1 LTKDEQYMHR
11 CLQLAKK
18 GFGAVAP
25 NPMVGCV
32 IVCDDKII
40 GEGYH
45 EKYGEAHAE
54 VNAIAS
60 VKDKNFLPFSTVY
73 VSLEP
78 CAHFGKTPPC
88 TNLLIENK
96 VKKVVVACLDPHE
109 KVAGKGVQMLKDAGI
124 EVEVGVLE
132 KESKTL
138 NRRFFVFHQKERPFV
153 ILKWAE
159 SKDGF
164 IWSKNQSKIS
174 GPLAQLLLHQWR
186 TEEMAFLTGKNT
198 LLKDNPKL
206 NNRFLGTN
214 QPIRIVLDSHLETQN
229 KDLFFYDQSQKTMVF
244 NLKEEQT
251 VGSLRFCKL
260 EKVDVPSILNKLWC
274 MGIQSLVVEGGAM
287 VLEAFLKSGIYDEIR
302 VFQSK
307 ELMLQEGVLAP
318 KVASNFTP
326 VLDLKDDILKIN
338 NLIK

>member
-1 LTKDEQYMHR
+1 MHR

-32 IVCDDKII
+32 IVCNDKII

-60 VKDKNFLPFSTVY
+60 VKDKNLLPNSTVY

-88 TNLLIENK
+88 ANLLIENK

-109 KVAGKGVQMLKDAGI
+109 KVAGKGVQMLRDAGI
-124 EVEVGVLE
+124 EVEIGVLE
-132 KESKTL
+132 MESKVL
-138 NRRFFVFHQKERPFV
+138 NKRFFVFHQKERPFV
-153 ILKWAE
+153 VLKWAE

-164 IWSKNQSKIS
+164 IWNKNQSKIS
-174 GPLAQLLLHQWR
+174 GPLAQLMLHQWR
-186 TEEMAFLTGKNT
+186 TEEMAFLIGKNT
-198 LLKDNPKL
+198 LQKDNPKL
-206 NNRFLGTN
+206 NNRMLGAN
-214 QPIRIVLDSHLETQN
+214 QPLRIVLDSHLETLG
-229 KDLFFYDQSQKTMVF
+229 KDLFFYDLSQKTMVF
-244 NLKEEQT
+244 NLKEEKMN
-251 VGSLRFCKL
+251 GSLHLCKL
-260 EKVDVPSILNKLWC
+260 ERMDVHSVLNKLWC
-274 MGIQSLVVEGGAM
+274 MGIQSVIVEGGTL
-287 VLEAFLKSGIYDEIR
+287 VLEAFLKSGIYDEMR

-307 ELMLQEGVLAP
+307 ELMLLDGVLAP
-318 KVASNFTP
+318 QVHFNMP
-326 VLDLKDDILKIN
+326 IILDLKDDVLKIVSF
-338 NLIK
+338 